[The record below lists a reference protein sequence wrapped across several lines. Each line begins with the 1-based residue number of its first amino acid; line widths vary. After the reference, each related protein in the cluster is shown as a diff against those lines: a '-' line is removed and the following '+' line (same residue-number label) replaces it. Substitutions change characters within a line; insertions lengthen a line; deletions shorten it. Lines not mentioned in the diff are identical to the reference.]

1 MIEAQEALERAAAQN
16 EPIAKATV
24 VNVAGSAYR
33 REGAWMAVTA
43 AGEMHGTI
51 SGGCLEGEV
60 RQAALEVLASGEPRF
75 LHFDMT
81 ADDDAVWGLGLG
93 CNGRIDVYIEAVPPP
108 GSGAEEAPTPSADA
122 AAKVAATVV
131 WTPAPSAA
139 GGADGVRVGA
149 VMHLDDDG
157 PGGVRGSTGD
167 PALDE
172 LVRKE
177 ALELAASGAS
187 RSRLFLRAE
196 SGGGYTAVKRPREI
210 IAAREAGRGIQVYF
224 DSRIPRPTL
233 LVLGAGHDAIP
244 LTRMGSMA
252 GFRVVVADS
261 RRAYATRDRFP
272 DADEVIVTRP
282 GDLLQ
287 YVTVDEF
294 TYIVVMTHNYN
305 HDGDLL
311 KAVWGLPYA
320 YLGQLGPWERTERL
334 LADVAEHGK
343 DVDAHLDRL
352 YGPIG
357 MDIGAEGPE
366 QIAIAIM
373 AEVLAVKT
381 RRPGGFLR
389 FRKGSLH
396 ALRAGDGGQQP
407 AGD

>member
-1 MIEAQEALERAAAQN
+1 MIEAQEALERAAAENQ
-16 EPIAKATV
+16 PIAKATV

-60 RQAALEVLASGEPRF
+60 RQAALEVLASGQPRF

-93 CNGRIDVYIEAVPPP
+93 CNGRIDVYVEAVVPPKAEETE
-108 GSGAEEAPTPSADA
+108 GAEDEENPKAS
-122 AAKVAATVV
+122 VTVV
-131 WTPAPSAA
+131 YAA
-139 GGADGVRVGA
+139 GAGAGADGVAVGNRL
-149 VMHLDDDG
+149 HIYGDG

-172 LVRKE
+172 LIRKE
-177 ALELAASGAS
+177 ALELASQGAS
-187 RSRLFLRAE
+187 RSRMFVPE
-196 SGGGYTAVKRPREI
+196 DDGGKINVVRRPKEI
-210 IAAREAGRGIQVYF
+210 IETREAGWGVQVYF
-224 DSRIPRPTL
+224 ESRTPRPAL

-244 LTRMGSMA
+244 LTRLGSMA
-252 GFRVVVADS
+252 GFRVIVADS

-272 DADEVIVTRP
+272 EADEVIVTQP
-282 GDLLQ
+282 ADLLEH
-287 YVTVDEF
+287 VTIDEF

-305 HDGDLL
+305 HDRDLL
-311 KAVWGLPYA
+311 KTVWGLPYA
-320 YLGQLGPWERTERL
+320 YLGQLGPWDRTERL
-334 LADVAEHGK
+334 LADVAEGGK
-343 DVDAHLDRL
+343 DVEAHLDRL

-381 RRPGGFLR
+381 DRPGGFLR

-396 ALRAGDGGQQP
+396 ALRLGSED
-407 AGD
+407 